1 MVIKNMSEAQIPVLL
16 YYKYVNIPD
25 PIAEV
30 ELQRVFCLEN
40 NITGRILIGNEG
52 INGTIAGEPE
62 STNKYQDW
70 MKARKIFNGI
80 EFKISEGPKDTFG
93 KLKIK
98 FRPEI
103 VTLGVEGLD
112 PTKSGKRMTADELHQ
127 LIEQRDENVVLVDMR
142 NDYESA
148 IGRFEG
154 AVEAPIHRFRELP
167 NVIDTLKRYKNKK
180 VVTYCT
186 GGIRCEKA
194 SALLIKE
201 GFTDVYQL
209 DGGIFKYAEKYP
221 DGYFEGKCFVFDK
234 RMAIGFNKAK
244 KSKILTNCKL
254 CGNHSDNYVDCANKS
269 CHDLFICCGD
279 CMEKYKEYCSE
290 ECRVKCQ
297 N

>member
-1 MVIKNMSEAQIPVLL
+1 MAEDQIPVLL
-16 YYKYVNIPD
+16 YYKYVNITD
-25 PIAEV
+25 PVAEV
-30 ELQRVFCLEN
+30 ELQRAFCQKH

-52 INGTIAGEPE
+52 INGTIAGEKK
-62 STNKYQDW
+62 STDKYQDW
-70 MKARKIFNGI
+70 IRNREVFRGI
-80 EFKISEGPKDTFG
+80 EFKVSEGPKDTFN

-112 PTKSGKRMTADELHQ
+112 PTKSGKRLNADQLHE
-127 LIEQRDENVVLVDMR
+127 LIENQDENIVLVDMR

-154 AVEAPIHRFRELP
+154 AIEAPIHRFRELP
-167 NVIDTLKRYKNKK
+167 SIIEALKKYKNKK
-180 VVTYCT
+180 VITYCT

-234 RMAIGFNKAK
+234 RMAIGFNKTK
-244 KSKILTNCKL
+244 KNKVLTNCKL
-254 CGNHSDNYVDCANKS
+254 CQSPSDNYVDCANKS
-269 CHDLFICCGD
+269 CHDLFICCSD
-279 CMEKYKEYCSE
+279 CADKYSEYCSE
-290 ECRVKCQ
+290 ECRIKCQ